1 MTGVVLETLSWRKL
15 SVLGTCLLIA
25 LVVFFLIGGLIAPA
39 PSHVLS
45 ILGTKCIDR
54 GRHAHKKQWFIPRG
68 GPESC
73 QSLSSFDDPK
83 VALEQISPN
92 QIVFSFWIPGPK
104 GGKQLDMSR
113 WFQNVIA
120 VLQLE
125 IAYDENHPMSDDPTL
140 EMEVKLGY
148 RDMEDGPSDW
158 KLLAESVVSRKLGCT
173 IEEEQKKPQNHYKC
187 SILPFFELG
196 SCHYDY
202 YLVNIRI
209 PVHEHK
215 STNLGIGKLQD
226 IWLFAISQ
234 TGGFTKVWLSLKTVM
249 FLLLLPCLVW
259 FWHRIM
265 LLERG
270 PNLLERTLFSLGI
283 ALSTLNLPL
292 EWLTLW
298 LNMPFMLLLS
308 DIRQGVFYAVLL
320 SFWLI
325 FVGEHM
331 IDQVDRNRVST
342 YWKHLAAVGF
352 GCLMLFVFEMCERGV
367 QLKNPFFSIWATK
380 IGTNLALGSVILAG
394 IAACLYFI
402 FLCYMIF
409 KVFRTISV
417 KKTVLPH
424 MSTSRRKYYQGLI
437 YRFKFLMLAT
447 LVCAALT
454 VIFFIISQVSE
465 GQWKWGEESQALE
478 YTSAFFTGVYG
489 MWNVYVFGLLCLYAP
504 SHKTKQII
512 DDMTDNSL
520 EEEVQLTQIPSDSSQ
535 LSSFLKKVAHD

>member
-15 SVLGTCLLIA
+15 SFLGICLLIA
-25 LVVFFLIGGLIAPA
+25 LIVFFLIGGLIAPA
-39 PSHVLS
+39 PSHVQT
-45 ILGTKCIDR
+45 ILGTKCLDQ

-68 GPESC
+68 EAESC
-73 QSLSSFDDPK
+73 SSLSTFDDLK
-83 VALEQISPN
+83 IMKEHITPN
-92 QIVFSFWIPGPK
+92 QIVFAFWIPGPK

-113 WFQNVIA
+113 WFQNIIA

-125 IAYDENHPMSDDPTL
+125 IAYDEDHPMSENATL
-140 EMEVKLGY
+140 EMEVKLAY
-148 RDMEDGPSDW
+148 RDLHEAPTDW
-158 KLLAESVVSRKLGCT
+158 KLLAESVETRKLDCT
-173 IEEEQKKPQNHYKC
+173 IDEDQKKAQNHYKC
-187 SILPFFELG
+187 NLVPLFELG

-202 YLVNIRI
+202 YLVNLRI

-215 STNLGIGKLQD
+215 YTNMAIGKLQD
-226 IWLFAISQ
+226 IWVVAISQ

-249 FLLLLPCLVW
+249 FFLLLPCLIW
-259 FWHRIM
+259 FWRRIM
-265 LLERG
+265 ILDRS
-270 PNLLERTLFSLGI
+270 PKLLERTLFALGI
-283 ALSTLNLPL
+283 ALSVLNLPL
-292 EWLTLW
+292 EWMTLW
-298 LNMPFMLLLS
+298 INMPFMLLLS

-331 IDQVDRNRVST
+331 IDQMDRNRIST
-342 YWKHLAAVGF
+342 YSKHLAAVGYS
-352 GCLMLFVFEMCERGV
+352 CVMLFVFEMCERGV

-380 IGTNLALGSVILAG
+380 NGTDLALASVILAG
-394 IAACLYFI
+394 VAASLYFI
-402 FLCYMIF
+402 FLCYMVFSVF
-409 KVFRTISV
+409 KTISI

-424 MSTSRRKYYQGLI
+424 MSSSRRKYYKGLI

-465 GQWKWGEESQALE
+465 GQWKWGEESPSLE

-489 MWNVYVFGLLCLYAP
+489 MWNVYVFGLLCMYAP

-512 DDMTDNSL
+512 DDTADNSM
-520 EEEVQLTQIPSDSSQ
+520 EEEVQLTQIPSDASQ
-535 LSSFLKKVAHD
+535 LSSFLKKSAVE

>member
-15 SVLGTCLLIA
+15 SFLGICLFIA
-25 LVVFFLIGGLIAPA
+25 LVIFFLIGGLIAPA
-39 PSHVLS
+39 PSHVQT

-68 GPESC
+68 ESESC
-73 QSLSSFDDPK
+73 QSLSTFDDPK
-83 VALEQISPN
+83 VITEQISPN
-92 QIVFSFWIPGPK
+92 QIVFTFWIPGPK

-113 WFQNVIA
+113 WFQNIIA

-125 IAYDENHPMSDDPTL
+125 IAYDENHPMLENATL

-148 RDMEDGPSDW
+148 RDLHEGPTDW
-158 KLLAESVVSRKLGCT
+158 KLLAESVETRKLDCS
-173 IEEEQKKPQNHYKC
+173 IDEEQKAQNHYKC
-187 SILPFFELG
+187 NLVPFFELG

-202 YLVNIRI
+202 YLVNLRI

-215 STNLGIGKLQD
+215 ITNMGIGKLQD
-226 IWLFAISQ
+226 IWVVAISQ
-234 TGGFTKVWLSLKTVM
+234 TGGFTEVWLSLKTVM
-249 FLLLLPCLVW
+249 FFLLLPCLIW
-259 FWHRIM
+259 FWRRILM
-265 LLERG
+265 LDRG

-283 ALSTLNLPL
+283 ALTVLNSPI
-292 EWLTLW
+292 EWMTLW
-298 LNMPFMLLLS
+298 INMPFMLLLS
-308 DIRQGVFYAVLL
+308 DIRQGVFYAILL

-331 IDQVDRNRVST
+331 IDQMDRNRIST
-342 YWKHLAAVGF
+342 YTKHLAAVGF
-352 GCLMLFVFEMCERGV
+352 GCIMLFVFEMCERGV

-380 IGTNLALGSVILAG
+380 NGTNLALGSVILAG
-394 IAACLYFI
+394 VAASLYFV

-409 KVFRTISV
+409 KVFKTISL

-424 MSTSRRKYYQGLI
+424 MSSSRRKYYQGLI

-465 GQWKWGEESQALE
+465 GQWKWGEESPSLE

-489 MWNVYVFGLLCLYAP
+489 MWNVYVFGLLCMYAP

-512 DDMTDNSL
+512 DDTADNSL
-520 EEEVQLTQIPSDSSQ
+520 EEEVQLTQIPSDASQ
-535 LSSFLKKVAHD
+535 ISSFLKKPAIE